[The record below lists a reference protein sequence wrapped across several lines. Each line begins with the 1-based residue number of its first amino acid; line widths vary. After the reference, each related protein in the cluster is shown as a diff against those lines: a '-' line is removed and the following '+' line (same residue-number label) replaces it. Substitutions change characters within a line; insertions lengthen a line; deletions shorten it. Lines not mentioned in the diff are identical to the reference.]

1 MVYDMGQMQWIWLFE
16 YDFLFLAIGFGCIAF
31 IAGRHPAT
39 QNVVTR
45 RMRILLWTVVVF
57 SGLKVCVFLFFS
69 TGTFVISSILSG
81 ITGIILIPPVAVPR
95 NTCVQRKRRVAQL
108 RLGCSLPPNAPRSHD
123 RTFLIWLGCALGRLT
138 TNELTDALFPTSA
151 GSGGYGTSHPVS
163 ALTSL

>member
-57 SGLKVCVFLFFS
+57 SGLKVFVFLFF
-69 TGTFVISSILSG
+69 TTDTFIISSILSG
-81 ITGIILIPPVAVPR
+81 ITGIILIP
-95 NTCVQRKRRVAQL
+95 
-108 RLGCSLPPNAPRSHD
+108 
-123 RTFLIWLGCALGRLT
+123 TFLIWLGCALGRLT
-138 TNELTDALFPTSA
+138 TNELTDALFPASG
-151 GSGGYGTSHPVS
+151 GSGGYGTSS